1 MERPHPGCPA
11 AVSQGTS
18 HGGMGGA
25 RATFSRTVK
34 WCRTPSVCGLNL
46 GTRERDSRCAPK
58 ACAHDKDLRLGG
70 EPGRGGGGQATTL
83 AGTHMWPGPAEG
95 LVSPQ
100 TDTCGCS
107 HPLPPLGL
115 QVLATSW
122 RFTTEGEQEAVVLK
136 VPAGCGHVGRRGC
149 WHLVWLGTQE
159 AKTSIGNEGDA
170 PRSLSC

>member
-1 MERPHPGCPA
+1 MG
-11 AVSQGTS
+11 VW
-18 HGGMGGA
+18 GGGKGH
-25 RATFSRTVK
+25 FPQNHQ

-46 GTRERDSRCAPK
+46 GTRECDSRCVPK
-58 ACAHDKDLRLGG
+58 ACAHDKDLGLGG
-70 EPGRGGGGQATTL
+70 EPGRGGGGRATTR
-83 AGTHMWPGPAEG
+83 AGTHVRPGPAEG

-122 RFTTEGEQEAVVLK
+122 SFTTEGEQEAVVLK

-149 WHLVWLGTQE
+149 WHPV
-159 AKTSIGNEGDA
+159 
-170 PRSLSC
+170 